1 MKNGKLR
8 TIVFRSIMII
18 DEMKG
23 ADARGRVREREKEN
37 SVYGCVPSNGCEF
50 LLRLDGIDRRVCILY
65 NLKLMLMVFLLR
77 KETSNERDGWQTTID
92 G

>member
-8 TIVFRSIMII
+8 TIVFRSIMFI
-18 DEMKG
+18 DEMNG
-23 ADARGRVREREKEN
+23 TDARGRVRERKKTPFMA
-37 SVYGCVPSNGCEF
+37 VYHQMAVSFCC
-50 LLRLDGIDRRVCILY
+50 DRRVRILY
-65 NLKLMLMVFLLR
+65 NLKLMLMVFLLG